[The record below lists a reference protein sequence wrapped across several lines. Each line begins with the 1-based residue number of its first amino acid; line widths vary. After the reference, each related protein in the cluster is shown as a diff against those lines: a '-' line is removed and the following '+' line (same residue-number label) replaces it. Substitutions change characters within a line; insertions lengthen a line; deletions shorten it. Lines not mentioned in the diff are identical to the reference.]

1 MNERVIV
8 MYVVAVVV
16 VVVVVVVI
24 VVSGGN
30 VWGDT
35 PETIEVLLSIST
47 RFFRSSCFRL
57 PASREIIL
65 HSREAC

>member
-1 MNERVIV
+1 
-8 MYVVAVVV
+8 MYVAVVV

-47 RFFRSSCFRL
+47 RFFLFLVL
-57 PASREIIL
+57 PFTSV
-65 HSREAC
+65 SGDYTPQ

>member
-8 MYVVAVVV
+8 MYVVAVV